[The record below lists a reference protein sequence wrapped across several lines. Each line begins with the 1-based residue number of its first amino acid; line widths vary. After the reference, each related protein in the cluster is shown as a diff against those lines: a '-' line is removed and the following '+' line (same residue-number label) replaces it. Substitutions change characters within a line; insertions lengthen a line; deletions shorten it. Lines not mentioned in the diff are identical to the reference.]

1 MISPWQRRHASKVQA
16 NIMTKAETKELAK
29 TLAYGNHLGA
39 DYVARA
45 LSAMWRAARTTR
57 SQNAIMAAAV
67 AAGVTK
73 NPEFLAG

>member
-1 MISPWQRRHASKVQA
+1 MLVKYRQT
-16 NIMTKAETKELAK
+16 MTKAEIKELAK
-29 TLAYGNHLGA
+29 TLAYGKHLGA

-67 AAGVTK
+67 AAGVTT
-73 NPEFLAG
+73 NPEFIIG

>member
-1 MISPWQRRHASKVQA
+1 
-16 NIMTKAETKELAK
+16 MTKAETKELAK

>member
-1 MISPWQRRHASKVQA
+1 
-16 NIMTKAETKELAK
+16 MTKAETKELAK
-29 TLAYGNHLGA
+29 TLAYGKHLGA

-67 AAGVTK
+67 AAGVTA